1 MIRKVCT
8 TVKIHSVLSSVVF
21 NATLQALVL
30 SNTYLQVSRKDKL
43 DIERKAL
50 KECLV
55 NAKVSADVMKTLLT
69 HYDFESSSPCKIQV
83 R

>member
-1 MIRKVCT
+1 M
-8 TVKIHSVLSSVVF
+8 VF

-30 SNTYLQVSRKDKL
+30 SNTYLQVSMKDKL

-55 NAKVSADVMKTLLT
+55 NAKVSEDVMKTLLT

-83 R
+83 QKKGESTWALCIKFQ